1 MEEKQSFNEWAI
13 VEIMGHQ
20 KFAGRV
26 SEQIVAG
33 SALLRIDI
41 PAQGEQVA
49 FTKLFGM
56 SSVYAITPTT
66 ELIATAVASK
76 LRQVPIG
83 IYDLPESM
91 QAKLRAPAAI
101 TSRVAADD
109 GFEEGYDAPSED
121 DHDDDCPC

>member
-1 MEEKQSFNEWAI
+1 MEDTNAGFNEWAI

-33 SALLRIDI
+33 AALLRIDI
-41 PAQGEQVA
+41 PAVGEQVA

-66 ELIATAVASK
+66 ELIATSVASK

-91 QAKLRAPAAI
+91 QAKLRAPTAVEYVDH
-101 TSRVAADD
+101 RDYED
-109 GFEEGYDAPSED
+109 YEG
-121 DHDDDCPC
+121 

>member
-1 MEEKQSFNEWAI
+1 MEDKQTFNEWAI

-41 PAQGEQVA
+41 PAQGEQVG

-66 ELIATAVASK
+66 EQIATAVASK

-109 GFEEGYDAPSED
+109 GFEEGFDGAD
-121 DHDDDCPC
+121 DRDDDGDEPY

>member
-1 MEEKQSFNEWAI
+1 MADKASLDEWCI
-13 VEIMGHQ
+13 VDIMGHQ

-26 SEQIVAG
+26 SEQNIAG
-33 SALLRIDI
+33 TALLRIDI
-41 PAQGEQVA
+41 PARGEQPA

-66 ELIATAVASK
+66 EELATAIASK

-91 QAKLRAPAAI
+91 QAKLRAPALTGGSI
-101 TSRVAADD
+101 
-109 GFEEGYDAPSED
+109 GYDRNDEYED

>member
-1 MEEKQSFNEWAI
+1 MEDKQTFNEWAI

-41 PAQGEQVA
+41 PAQGEQVG

-66 ELIATAVASK
+66 EQIATAVASK

-109 GFEEGYDAPSED
+109 DEEFEEDFYGDPE
-121 DHDDDCPC
+121 DDDCLC

>member
-1 MEEKQSFNEWAI
+1 MEDKQTFNEWAI

-41 PAQGEQVA
+41 PTQGDQPG
-49 FTKLFGM
+49 FSKLFGM

-66 ELIATAVASK
+66 EQIATAVASK

-91 QAKLRAPAAI
+91 QAKLRAPAIAGP
-101 TSRVAADD
+101 TSSQV
-109 GFEEGYDAPSED
+109 FEEMTDAYDG
-121 DHDDDCPC
+121 DHDDGDEPF